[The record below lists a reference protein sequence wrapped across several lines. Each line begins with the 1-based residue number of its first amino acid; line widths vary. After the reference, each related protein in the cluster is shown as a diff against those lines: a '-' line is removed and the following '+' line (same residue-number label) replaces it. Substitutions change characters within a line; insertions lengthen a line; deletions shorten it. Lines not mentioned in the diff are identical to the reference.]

1 MESVHGTT
9 TPTPADQLAAQL
21 EHPAAQAIWTRA
33 VEVFGD
39 ESKARSWMNTPRDIF
54 AGQSP
59 EDLVATG
66 HADAQRR
73 VLEILLRIDYGVVS

>member
-1 MESVHGTT
+1 MESVHGT

-21 EHPAAQAIWTRA
+21 AHPNAQAIWTRA

-39 ESKARSWMNTPRDIF
+39 ESKAQSWMNTPRDIF
-54 AGQSP
+54 GGQTP

-66 HADAQRR
+66 NADAQRR
-73 VLEILLRIDYGVVS
+73 VLEILLRIDYGVFS